1 MDQQKIG
8 AFLRE
13 LRAGKNLT
21 QEQLAEKIGVS
32 GRTVSRWENGNNMPD
47 ISIIVELAEFYD
59 VDIRELLNGERKSEN
74 MKNEKVENGKMDG
87 NLKETII
94 MVSEYTDEEKKK
106 ITKQWFTYAIGSVFF
121 FGILF
126 VILVFQLEK
135 VHEAFRNMA
144 VFSTTIGL
152 IYSVMSIVRFK
163 QLSGKM
169 NKAEYGNTKIILLV
183 LGIIG
188 CIISV
193 FLILFALGVK

>member
-13 LRAGKNLT
+13 LRTEKNLT

-47 ISIIVELAEFYD
+47 LSIIVELAEFYD

-74 MKNEKVENGKMDG
+74 MKNEKIENGKMDG
-87 NLKETII
+87 DLKETMM
-94 MVSEYTDEEKKK
+94 MVSEYTEEEKKK
-106 ITKQWFTYAIGSVFF
+106 ITKQGFTYAFGSVFF

-126 VILVFQLEK
+126 VILVFQLER
-135 VHEAFRNMA
+135 VHDAFRNMA
-144 VFSTTIGL
+144 IFSTIIGL
-152 IYSVMSIVRFK
+152 IYSVMSIIRFK

-169 NKAEYGNTKIILLV
+169 GKAEYGNTKIILVV
-183 LGIIG
+183 LGITV
-188 CIISV
+188 CIISI
-193 FLILFALGVK
+193 FLILFALGV